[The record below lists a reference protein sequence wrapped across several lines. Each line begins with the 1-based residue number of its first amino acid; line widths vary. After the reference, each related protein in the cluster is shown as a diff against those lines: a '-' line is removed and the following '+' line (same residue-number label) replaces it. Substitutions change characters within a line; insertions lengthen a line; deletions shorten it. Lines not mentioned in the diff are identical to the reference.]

1 MPPLV
6 LIAGAWVAGLLIAKH
21 GLAPSG
27 VEPLSLLPLLLIPVA
42 ALCLWRTDRTI
53 QLGAWCGLALLLGGV
68 RYLVTLPDLDDP
80 HFVAHYNDSGWA
92 NLEGVIR
99 GYPDVRDTWT
109 DLHIETQTL
118 VSEGKGRAVQGTI
131 LIRVPRYPEY
141 HYGDRLLVSGL
152 LQTPPELEG
161 FSYKGYLAR
170 RGIYSIINRPQ
181 VQLLDQHQGSPV
193 REAIY
198 RIKDLAREAIA
209 RLVPEPEASLLH
221 GILLGIRSGISR
233 DLYDDY
239 NATGTSHIIVIS
251 GSNISYISS
260 LFALIFGRILGKRRA
275 YWFTV
280 AGIIVYVLLVGGD
293 AAVVRAGIM
302 GGLYIT
308 AVYLGRRSTGYV
320 SLCASAVV
328 LTFITPYAL
337 WDVGFQLSFAATL
350 GLFVFTPAL
359 ERLFERGLTRLRTP
373 EPATGTLHLVRET
386 LILTLAAQILTV
398 PLTVYH
404 FGRLSLIA
412 PLANILILPV
422 QPPIMALGG
431 AAAIVGLVPALQP
444 LAQGLAWIP
453 WLCLTYTNAVV
464 RWMASWPSVSLE
476 IDHRWAIW
484 FVLAYGALVLLVLWI
499 YRKRRNPARTHERV
513 ASQRSSNAFLAG
525 MAAIAVLVFLAAIQ
539 MPDGRLHVVFLDV
552 GQGDAIFITTPSGK
566 QVLVDGGPSP
576 SKLTEALGRYMPF
589 WDRSLD
595 VVVMTHADVDHITGL
610 AEMLARYRLSLW
622 LDNGQPGDGAV
633 YATCQ
638 RLLQANSVH
647 QVSVRA
653 GDRLDLGSG
662 IRFEVLHPPADLPA
676 GLAADDNDTSLVLR
690 LVWREAS
697 FLLASD
703 VSTRAEHLIQ
713 QSDQLLAADVLKVAH
728 HGSEGSS
735 SAEFLTAVNPSYA
748 VISVGADN
756 PFGHPGQAIL
766 ERLGNVT
773 LLRTDQQGTVELITD
788 GHRLWVRTQR

>member
-1 MPPLV
+1 
-6 LIAGAWVAGLLIAKH
+6 
-21 GLAPSG
+21 
-27 VEPLSLLPLLLIPVA
+27 
-42 ALCLWRTDRTI
+42 
-53 QLGAWCGLALLLGGV
+53 
-68 RYLVTLPDLDDP
+68 
-80 HFVAHYNDSGWA
+80 
-92 NLEGVIR
+92 
-99 GYPDVRDTWT
+99 
-109 DLHIETQTL
+109 
-118 VSEGKGRAVQGTI
+118 
-131 LIRVPRYPEY
+131 
-141 HYGDRLLVSGL
+141 
-152 LQTPPELEG
+152 
-161 FSYKGYLAR
+161 
-170 RGIYSIINRPQ
+170 
-181 VQLLDQHQGSPV
+181 
-193 REAIY
+193 
-198 RIKDLAREAIA
+198 
-209 RLVPEPEASLLH
+209 
-221 GILLGIRSGISR
+221 
-233 DLYDDY
+233 
-239 NATGTSHIIVIS
+239 
-251 GSNISYISS
+251 
-260 LFALIFGRILGKRRA
+260 
-275 YWFTV
+275 
-280 AGIIVYVLLVGGD
+280 
-293 AAVVRAGIM
+293 
-302 GGLYIT
+302 
-308 AVYLGRRSTGYV
+308 
-320 SLCASAVV
+320 
-328 LTFITPYAL
+328 
-337 WDVGFQLSFAATL
+337 
-350 GLFVFTPAL
+350 
-359 ERLFERGLTRLRTP
+359 
-373 EPATGTLHLVRET
+373 
-386 LILTLAAQILTV
+386 
-398 PLTVYH
+398 
-404 FGRLSLIA
+404 
-412 PLANILILPV
+412 
-422 QPPIMALGG
+422 MALGG

-453 WLCLTYTNAVV
+453 WLCLTYTSAVV

-499 YRKRRNPARTHERV
+499 YRKRRNPARTQERV